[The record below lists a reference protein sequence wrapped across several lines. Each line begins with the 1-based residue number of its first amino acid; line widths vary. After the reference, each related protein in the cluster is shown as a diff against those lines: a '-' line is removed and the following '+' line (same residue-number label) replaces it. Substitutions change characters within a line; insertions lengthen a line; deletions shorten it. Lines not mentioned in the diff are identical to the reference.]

1 VRIARTGVVVL
12 NYKNTDDTLACLDSL
27 ERSDDLDLDIV
38 VVDNGPDGPE
48 FAGLRERVGRR
59 GETIASGGNL
69 GYAAG
74 NNLGIAQVLD
84 RGCDLVWILNP
95 DTLVEPQTLP
105 MLRAQ
110 LAAVPDCGVVG
121 PRIVLPG
128 HPAKIW
134 FDGGLVDRAI
144 GATRH
149 LNAGKLAD
157 DTAPEVLDVDYITGA
172 SLLVR
177 RSMIEDIGLI
187 PEKYFLYYEETDWC
201 IRAQNAG
208 WRTMVDQRAR
218 MIHHKRSSDALPR
231 PYYLYYMTRNRFL
244 FAEDCLGVDGE
255 AALRDLDEHF
265 LDPWRSRVADH
276 QPSLLPAFD
285 EIIELAK
292 ADGRARVTG
301 QRSDITNDRFEM
313 IDA

>member
-1 VRIARTGVVVL
+1 VVVL

-38 VVDNGPDGPE
+38 VVDNGPEGPDFDELRDG
-48 FAGLRERVGRR
+48 VGRR

-74 NNLGIAQVLD
+74 NNLGIARVME
-84 RGCDLVWILNP
+84 RGCDLVWVLNP
-95 DTLVEPQTLP
+95 DTLVEPSTLP
-105 MLRAQ
+105 MLREH

-128 HPAKIW
+128 RPARIW
-134 FDGGLVDRAI
+134 FDGGLIDREI
-144 GATRH
+144 GAVRH
-149 LNAGKLAD
+149 LNAGKVAD
-157 DTAPEVLDVDYITGA
+157 DVPPEVIDVDYVTGA
-172 SLLVR
+172 CMLVR
-177 RSMIEDIGLI
+177 RSMIEDIGPI
-187 PEKYFLYYEETDWC
+187 PERYFLYYEETDWC
-201 IRAQNAG
+201 VRAQRAG

-231 PYYLYYMTRNRFL
+231 PYYLYYMTRNRVL
-244 FAEDCLGVDGE
+244 FAEESLGVDGE

-265 LDPWRSRVADH
+265 LGPWRERVAARE
-276 QPSLLPAFD
+276 PSLLRAFD
-285 EIIELAK
+285 EIVELAK

-301 QRSDITNDRFEM
+301 ERPDITNDRFER
-313 IDA
+313 IEA